1 MHVSQVHESDGA
13 ANFSIKSWST
23 LTTGFDDNT
32 CGFKPGFGV
41 LLPSLL
47 SILISHDPDP
57 AGGTNFFIKSLFEGG
72 CFLGVSFPVDGL
84 DD

>member
-13 ANFSIKSWST
+13 ANFFIKSWST
-23 LTTGFDDNT
+23 LTTGFD
-32 CGFKPGFGV
+32 V